1 MCTIV
6 YNQRSICTQ
15 HPDMRARSHS
25 SVTAREQ
32 TLISV
37 KLREEL
43 YEDLHPTAIKV
54 LKNRYLTISQ
64 AAESTSLMPRP
75 CRPRASTM
83 VCSTEHPSSF
93 SVAGNATST
102 QSMLKE
108 KEQTKI
114 EEEEEKHRSKCPPCG
129 KYMSQDLHSLCASSS
144 PSLELVR
151 MTLSMSP
158 FSLKQR
164 DNQGNLPL
172 HVSVN
177 RDDPSALVVR
187 ELLKLWPESARQQD
201 GSQNLPLF
209 LACRR
214 AKMTA
219 GVIKALLQAYPEA
232 AFSKSYGNTA
242 LHMLVYSGSAAP
254 ECVRLLLEVNKASA
268 ATKNRQGNLPLHYL
282 CAGQRPQLESVRILM
297 AAHPAGITTVNAS
310 GETPISRALR
320 VSSRDDC
327 DCDDDDAS
335 ERKERRERVRLLM
348 LASSQEALSSEQR
361 QLLKDLNWEAR
372 YPAMSVCSSILR
384 FSRAEQA
391 KMSPFAR
398 ILCCGSEDVW
408 RHLLGF
414 L

>member
-1 MCTIV
+1 
-6 YNQRSICTQ
+6 
-15 HPDMRARSHS
+15 MRVPSHS

-32 TLISV
+32 TLKAV
-37 KLREEL
+37 GLREEVFHEL
-43 YEDLHPTAIKV
+43 DPPRYKVIKN
-54 LKNRYLTISQ
+54 KYLTISQ

-75 CRPRASTM
+75 CRPRAGTM

-93 SVAGNATST
+93 PVAGKATST
-102 QSMLKE
+102 HQSMLKE
-108 KEQTKI
+108 KEQTKLE

-129 KYMSQDLHSLCASSS
+129 KYMSQDLHSLCGSSS

-187 ELLKLWPESARQQD
+187 ELIKLWPESARQQD

-232 AFSKSYGNTA
+232 AFTKSYGNMA

-268 ATKNRQGNLPLHYL
+268 ATMNRQGNLPLHYL

-310 GETPISRALR
+310 GETPITRALR
-320 VSSRDDC
+320 VSSRDDR
-327 DCDDDDAS
+327 DDDAN
-335 ERKERRERVRLLM
+335 EIKERRERVRLLM
-348 LASSQEALSSEQR
+348 LASSQEALSSEQQ

-372 YPAMSVCSSILR
+372 CAAMLVCSSILR
-384 FSRAEQA
+384 LPSES